1 MELSLAGNIR
11 AFRKQK
17 GRTQEQ
23 LAEVLGVTA
32 GAVHKWESGQSLPE
46 LGLIVEMADF
56 FDTSVDALLG
66 YQMKDNRPEAALKRM
81 TAYCRSGDREAL
93 AEAEKALKKY
103 PNSFEVVLGCAGVY
117 AFFGVGEKGG
127 KETRRALELLERAL
141 PLLPQNTDPK
151 ISELTIFGEMAGVY
165 LLLGELEKGVSL
177 LKQHNVQGIFSDMIG
192 VNLAMEPGRAEE
204 AEPFLAE
211 ALLQSCG
218 SLLDTVVGYVFLFSF
233 RGDVASAEQI
243 LRWGMEVLEGLR
255 REDTGFTTKIDALMN
270 CLLAHLRIKTGQTAE
285 ARTLLEKA
293 AALAARFDAAPDYS
307 LGSFRFTKTD
317 EVSVVRDSLGATAA
331 ESIGKTLRLLRN
343 EELSELWK
351 EVGKHD

>member
-11 AFRKQK
+11 AFRKQR
-17 GRTQEQ
+17 GYTQEQ

-32 GAVHKWESGQSLPE
+32 GAVYKWESGLSVPE
-46 LGLIVEMADF
+46 LGLIVELADF
-56 FDTSVDALLG
+56 FDISVDALLG

-81 TAYCRSGDREAL
+81 AAYCRSGNREAL

-103 PNSFEVVLGCAGVY
+103 PNSFDVIHGCAQVY
-117 AFFGVGEKGG
+117 TFFGVGEKGG

-151 ISELTIFGEMAGVY
+151 ISELTIFGEMAGAY

-177 LKQHNVQGIFSDMIG
+177 LKQHNVHGVFSDGIG
-192 VNLAMEPGRAEE
+192 VSLAMEPSRAEE

-211 ALLQSCG
+211 ALLNSCG
-218 SLLDTVVGYVFLFSF
+218 SLVDTVVGYVFLFSF

-243 LRWGMEVLEGLR
+243 LLWGMKILEGLR
-255 REDTGFTTKIDALMN
+255 REDAGFTVKIDAILN
-270 CLLAHLRIKTGQTAE
+270 CLLAHLRMETGQTAE
-285 ARTLLEKA
+285 ARALLEKA
-293 AALAARFDAAPDYS
+293 AALAERFDAAPDYG
-307 LGSFRFTKTD
+307 LDAFRFAKTD
-317 EVSVVRDSLGATAA
+317 EASVVRDSLGATAA
-331 ESIGKTLRLLRN
+331 ESIGKTIRLLKD

-351 EVGKHD
+351 EVGQHD